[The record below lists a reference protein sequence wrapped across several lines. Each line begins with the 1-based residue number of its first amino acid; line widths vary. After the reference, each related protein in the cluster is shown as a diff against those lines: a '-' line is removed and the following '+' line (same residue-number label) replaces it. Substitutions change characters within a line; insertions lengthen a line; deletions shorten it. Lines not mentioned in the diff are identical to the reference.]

1 VASSGAFPPQ
11 ACWKLHAVPRS
22 RAPCLRNAALSKF
35 TVTQMLPQLAC
46 ACRGCNCRTSCHD
59 AGLPSPRPYCSHLDP
74 DLTCSVREG
83 LR

>member
-1 VASSGAFPPQ
+1 MASSGAFPPQ
-11 ACWKLHAVPRS
+11 ACWKLHAMPRS

-46 ACRGCNCRTSCHD
+46 ACRDRNYRTSRHG
-59 AGLPSPRPYCSHLDP
+59 AGLPSPTTPTCDP
-74 DLTCSVREG
+74 GLTCSVREG

>member
-11 ACWKLHAVPRS
+11 ACWKSHAVPRS

-46 ACRGCNCRTSCHD
+46 ACRDRNCRTSCHN
-59 AGLPSPRPYCSHLDP
+59 AGFPSPTTPTCDP
-74 DLTCSVREG
+74 DRTCSVRGG